1 MAEWYCQRVMSDQLP
16 TKDDGARELALV
28 KLKEIER
35 NLGEAGDSEALETM
49 RRAIGELEDDPESRS
64 RTGTVAKMAG
74 DRLGQAANAAG
85 TFLEAASDTTIT
97 AVAAQAAR
105 AGDGVAS
112 AKEVVVNKAGELGRS
127 AVAGV
132 GVASEA
138 LSRWAENLDW
148 STIDPTQYLYA
159 GTRGVSRGMEQA
171 HLVWESIP
179 EQLRALGPEELTR
192 RLQGFDWSHKFP
204 YSEGGGIEASNG
216 VFELAGLNRSRGAE
230 LMTDGEVLAAQQVL
244 ADQAFRAVLVETASQ
259 AFTGAVVGAAVAC
272 VIGCL
277 EHGLEYQRGNIDGD
291 EMFRRIGRSVAVS
304 AGVGATV
311 AGVMAIM
318 ALSFPS
324 LIPLA
329 APLMV
334 PLAVLGFCAVGVKVA
349 RLSKEWYELLG
360 RVESREVPGIIPV
373 PMLPRTGATGSG

>member
-1 MAEWYCQRVMSDQLP
+1 MSEQSP
-16 TKDDGARELALV
+16 TKADGARKLAIV

-35 NLGEAGDSEALETM
+35 NLGEAGDSEALETI
-49 RRAIGELEDDPESRS
+49 RRAIGELEGDPESRG
-64 RTGTVAKMAG
+64 RIRTVAKMAG
-74 DRLGQAANAAG
+74 DKLGQAANAAG

-97 AVAAQAAR
+97 AFAAQAAR

-112 AKEVVVNKAGELGRS
+112 AKEVVVDKVGELGRS

-132 GVASEA
+132 AAGVGVASQA
-138 LSRWAENLDW
+138 LSRRAENLDW

-179 EQLRALGPEELTR
+179 EQLRALGPEELAR

-216 VFELAGLNRSRGAE
+216 IFELAGLNRSRGAE
-230 LMTDGEVLAAQQVL
+230 LMTAGEVLAAQQVL
-244 ADQAFRAVLVETASQ
+244 ADQAFRAALVETASQ
-259 AFTGAVVGAAVAC
+259 AFSGAVVGAAVAC

-277 EHGLEYQRGNIDGD
+277 EQGLEYQRGNIDGD
-291 EMFRRIGRSVAVS
+291 EMFRRIGRSVAVA

-311 AGVMAIM
+311 AGVMALM
-318 ALSFPS
+318 ALSFPA

-334 PLAVLGFCAVGVKVA
+334 PLAVLGFCAVGAKVA
-349 RLSKEWYELLG
+349 RLSMEWYELLG
-360 RVESREVPGIIPV
+360 RVESREVSGIIPV
-373 PMLPRTGATGSG
+373 PVLPTPGATGSG

>member
-1 MAEWYCQRVMSDQLP
+1 MSEQSP
-16 TKDDGARELALV
+16 TKADGARKLAIV

-35 NLGEAGDSEALETM
+35 NLGEVGDSEALETI
-49 RRAIGELEDDPESRS
+49 RRAIGELEGDPESRG
-64 RTGTVAKMAG
+64 RIRTVAKMAG
-74 DRLGQAANAAG
+74 DKLGQAANAAG

-112 AKEVVVNKAGELGRS
+112 AKEVVVDKVGELGRS

-132 GVASEA
+132 AAGVGVASQA
-138 LSRWAENLDW
+138 LSRRAENLDW

-179 EQLRALGPEELTR
+179 EQLRALGPEELAR

-216 VFELAGLNRSRGAE
+216 IFELAGLNRSRGAE
-230 LMTDGEVLAAQQVL
+230 LMTAGEVLAAQQVL
-244 ADQAFRAVLVETASQ
+244 ADQAFRAALVETASQ
-259 AFTGAVVGAAVAC
+259 AFSGAVVGAAVAC

-277 EHGLEYQRGNIDGD
+277 EQGLEYQRGNIDGD
-291 EMFRRIGRSVAVS
+291 EMFRRIGRSVAVA

-311 AGVMAIM
+311 AGVMALM
-318 ALSFPS
+318 ALSFPA

-334 PLAVLGFCAVGVKVA
+334 PLAVLGFCAVGAKVA
-349 RLSKEWYELLG
+349 HLSKEWYELL
-360 RVESREVPGIIPV
+360 RCVESREIPGVIPV
-373 PMLPRTGATGSG
+373 PMLPRPGATGSG